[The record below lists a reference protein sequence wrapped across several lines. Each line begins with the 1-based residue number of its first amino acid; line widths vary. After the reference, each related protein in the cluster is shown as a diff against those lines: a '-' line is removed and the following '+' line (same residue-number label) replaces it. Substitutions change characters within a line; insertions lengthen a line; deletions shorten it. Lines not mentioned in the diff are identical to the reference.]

1 METLDIGDDENSI
14 GKLEKNPRQNIRHI
28 LISFSC
34 LPLHTQL
41 QIHRNSFCPR
51 MDVMMTLMKLMI
63 ALNQTIMVSEKLPS
77 KLHFNNINLLYVVY
91 FLDVVAYRVLE
102 FSDCV
107 DPQKSLLNNGT
118 TGTLDISAGG
128 QQYFVISSDSNLAN
142 AGGTVY
148 VNASNGAILTASS
161 TTILPPPPP
170 SSHPPNKL
178 ASAGI
183 LIAPKPIGLDASSPP
198 TTTTGRQQAPLMKRR
213 DDRRRTTHNEV
224 ERRRRDKINTGIMQL
239 GSIIP
244 ADGVPVAS
252 DCSTIMDRPNVAN
265 AVGQSK
271 SGILTKACEY
281 IEALHNEVNK

>member
-1 METLDIGDDENSI
+1 MS
-14 GKLEKNPRQNIRHI
+14 
-28 LISFSC
+28 S
-34 LPLHTQL
+34 
-41 QIHRNSFCPR
+41 
-51 MDVMMTLMKLMI
+51 
-63 ALNQTIMVSEKLPS
+63 
-77 KLHFNNINLLYVVY
+77 Y

-107 DPQKSLLNNGT
+107 DPQNKSLLNNGP

-161 TTILPPPPP
+161 TTILPPP
-170 SSHPPNKL
+170 SSHPPNKST
-178 ASAGI
+178 SAGI
-183 LIAPKPIGLDASSPP
+183 LIAPKPIGLDASSTPP
-198 TTTTGRQQAPLMKRR
+198 TTTSTGRQQAPLMKRR

-252 DCSTIMDRPNVAN
+252 DCSTIMDRPNVSN